1 MSVSSPSELDPRR
14 RLTKRGRRGVEST
27 EFVAAPLPLG
37 VTTRWLRGRIISRLA
52 SLDLRDVEIAD
63 AAGVHAFGLIE
74 KANDSSGDGDRAA
87 RIEVL
92 DPRFYR
98 SVACGGSLGFGRAYV
113 DGEWTT
119 PDLPTLL
126 QRLARATVG
135 NARVEGPAT
144 WPARIARTIRQL
156 GRRNTR
162 RGSRR
167 NIHAHYDLRNEF
179 FALFLDES
187 MTYSSGLFEGPETT
201 LAESQIAKYDRI
213 AQRLQLNQRDHVVEI
228 GCGWG
233 GFAEHAASRYGCRV
247 TGVTISQAQ
256 FDYARRRIAAAGLDD
271 RVEIRLC
278 DYRDL
283 QGRYD
288 KLASIE
294 MIEAVGHE
302 FLPTFFAKCSSLL
315 KPTGLMML
323 QAITIPDQR
332 YRHYRRSV
340 DFIQEYVFPGGNVPS
355 VGAICDAVAAS
366 TDLRLLELAD
376 FAGDYARTLL
386 AWREACQANAARIAA
401 LGFDDRFQ
409 RTWDYYLCYCA
420 AGFLERQIG
429 LAHILLAKPQAR

>member
-14 RLTKRGRRGVEST
+14 RLTRRGRRSVESN
-27 EFVAAPLPLG
+27 ELAAAPRPLD
-37 VTTRWLRGRIISRLA
+37 VTARWLRGRIIKRLT
-52 SLDLRDVEIAD
+52 SLDLRGVELAD
-63 AAGVHAFGLIE
+63 AAGVHAFGPLE
-74 KANDSSGDGDRAA
+74 TAHESNDDGDRAA

-162 RGSRR
+162 SGSRR
-167 NIHAHYDLRNEF
+167 NIHAHYDLSNEF

-187 MTYSSGLFEGPETT
+187 MTYSSGLFEGPETS
-201 LAESQIAKYDRI
+201 LAESQVAKYDRI

-256 FDYARRRIAAAGLDD
+256 FDYARRRITAAGLDD

-283 QGRYD
+283 QGRFD

-355 VGAICDAVAAS
+355 VGAICEAVAAS

-401 LGFDDRFQ
+401 LGFDERFQ